1 MIDPFD
7 RPIVAAAFRIL
18 EEADEPLTE
27 TQVMHAARV
36 AYMQGYEDAFEAEAP
51 VKPVKS

>member
-18 EEADEPLTE
+18 EEADGPLTE
-27 TQVMHAARV
+27 AQVMNAARV
-36 AYMQGYEDAFEAEAP
+36 AYMQGYFDAGEAEA
-51 VKPVKS
+51 VIKPVRS